1 MIKVKSKINIKSTEQ
16 EIWSFLNNISLGLSF
31 NRFHKKIHIQ
41 NSFSVNVEK
50 EMIVEHNFGFGTYDM
65 ILKVVDSIPNNKIVF
80 EEKSKRDQ
88 DQLFDHKTTFEI
100 SNISDN
106 LCRLNYVVEGTFNNK
121 FADLSFKPLLKGV
134 MLDELI
140 KIKFAVESSSSNNK
154 HNQYSPV

>member
-41 NSFSVNVEK
+41 NSFSVNIEK

-106 LCRLNYVVEGTFNNK
+106 LCRLSYVLEGTFNNK

>member
-41 NSFSVNVEK
+41 NSFSINIEK

-106 LCRLNYVVEGTFNNK
+106 LCRLNNVVEGTFNNK

>member
-41 NSFSVNVEK
+41 NSFSVNIEK

-65 ILKVVDSIPNNKIVF
+65 ILKVIDIIPNNKIVF

>member
-1 MIKVKSKINIKSTEQ
+1 MIKVKSKIDIKSTEQ

-41 NSFSVNVEK
+41 NSFSVNIEK

>member
-41 NSFSVNVEK
+41 NSFSVNIEK

-65 ILKVVDSIPNNKIVF
+65 ILKVVDSIPNNNIVF
-80 EEKSKRDQ
+80 EEKSKIEG

-100 SNISDN
+100 SHISDN
-106 LCRLNYVVEGTFNNK
+106 LCRLDYMVEGTFNNK

-140 KIKFAVESSSSNNK
+140 KIKFAIESSSSNNK
-154 HNQYSPV
+154 HNQYSPI

>member
-41 NSFSVNVEK
+41 NSFSINIEK

-154 HNQYSPV
+154 HNQYSPI

>member
-41 NSFSVNVEK
+41 NSFSVNIEK

>member
-41 NSFSVNVEK
+41 NSFSINIEK

>member
-41 NSFSVNVEK
+41 NSFSVNIEK

-65 ILKVVDSIPNNKIVF
+65 ILKVIDSIPNNKIVF

>member
-1 MIKVKSKINIKSTEQ
+1 MIKVKSKIDIKSTEQ

-41 NSFSVNVEK
+41 NSFSINIEK

>member
-41 NSFSVNVEK
+41 NSFSINIEK

-106 LCRLNYVVEGTFNNK
+106 SCRLNYVVEGTFNNK

>member
-41 NSFSVNVEK
+41 NSFSVNIEK
-50 EMIVEHNFGFGTYDM
+50 EMVVEHNFGFGTYDM

>member
-41 NSFSVNVEK
+41 NSFSVNIEK

-80 EEKSKRDQ
+80 EEKSKRDK

>member
-41 NSFSVNVEK
+41 NSFSINIEK

-80 EEKSKRDQ
+80 EEKSKRDK

>member
-31 NRFHKKIHIQ
+31 NRFHKKIYIE
-41 NSFSVNVEK
+41 NSFSINIEK
-50 EMIVEHNFGFGTYDM
+50 EMIVQHNFGFGTYDM
-65 ILKVVDSIPNNKIVF
+65 ILKVIDSSPNNKIVF
-80 EEKSKRDQ
+80 EEKSKIDE

-100 SNISDN
+100 SHVSDN
-106 LCRLNYVVEGTFNNK
+106 LCRLDYMVEGTFNNK

-140 KIKFAVESSSSNNK
+140 KIKFAIESSSSNNK

>member
-31 NRFHKKIHIQ
+31 NRFHKKIHIR
-41 NSFSVNVEK
+41 NSFSVNIEK
-50 EMIVEHNFGFGTYDM
+50 EMIVEHNFGFGTHDM
-65 ILKVVDSIPNNKIVF
+65 ILKVIDSIPNNKIVF

-100 SNISDN
+100 SCIKDN
-106 LCRLNYVVEGTFNNK
+106 LCRLDYIVEGTFNNK

>member
-41 NSFSVNVEK
+41 NSFSVNIEK

-80 EEKSKRDQ
+80 EEKSKKDQ

>member
-41 NSFSVNVEK
+41 NSFSVNIEK

-65 ILKVVDSIPNNKIVF
+65 ILKVVDSIPNNKIIF
-80 EEKSKRDQ
+80 EEKSKIEG

-100 SNISDN
+100 SHISDN
-106 LCRLNYVVEGTFNNK
+106 LCRLDYMVEGTFNNK

-140 KIKFAVESSSSNNK
+140 KIKFAIESSSSNSK